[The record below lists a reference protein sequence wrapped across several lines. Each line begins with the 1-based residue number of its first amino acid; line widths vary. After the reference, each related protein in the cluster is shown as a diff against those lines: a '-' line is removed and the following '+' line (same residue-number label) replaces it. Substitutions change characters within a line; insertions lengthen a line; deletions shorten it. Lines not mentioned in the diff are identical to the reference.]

1 MRCTMSKGYTLIE
14 LLIVITIIG
23 VVGVISFPIYLDVKH
38 DSDAVMKTSKI
49 SMIEAAGRKYGEDRL
64 NSYSDCPN
72 DTKCCIK
79 SKYLYETKYLD
90 DENVSGAIL
99 ITYDKEKLGII
110 TKYYESE
117 DCDLS
122 P

>member
-1 MRCTMSKGYTLIE
+1 MSRGYTLIE
-14 LLIVITIIG
+14 LLIVISIIG
-23 VVGVISFPIYLDVKH
+23 VVGVISFPIYLDVKQ
-38 DSDAVMKTSKI
+38 DSDKIMTTSKI

-64 NSYSDCPN
+64 NYFSNCPN
-72 DTKCCIK
+72 DAKCCIK
-79 SKYLYETKYLD
+79 SKYLNETKYLD
-90 DENVSGAIL
+90 DEELSGSIL
-99 ITYDKEKLGII
+99 LIYDKEKLGIT